1 MNPRMPARAV
11 AALALAALLAGCGGR
26 PEGTLVP
33 TAAVAGASSVDLLVA
48 TTRES
53 AASPGEMFNG
63 ERGRGLA
70 FADIVV
76 SIPPDGTRAIGEV
89 QWPSSTKPD
98 PAREF
103 ATLRADRIDLDEARR
118 RLHRR
123 VAATPKRSVL
133 VFVHGYN
140 TRFEESVYRFAQI
153 VHDSSARVTPVLFT
167 WPSKGKLLAY
177 AYDRESANYSRDGLE
192 SALLAL
198 VKDPKIGEI
207 SILAHSMGNW
217 VALEALRQMSIR
229 ERGIPPKIKSV
240 MLAAPDVDV
249 DVFRRQVRLIEDGRT
264 RPDFT
269 LFVSRDDD
277 ALAVSKLL
285 WGSTD
290 RVGAINPQVEP
301 YRSKLQQSDIRVVDL
316 TDVKTDD
323 PTGHAKFAESPEVV
337 KMIGARLSS
346 GQALGDS
353 KASLGDRISTVAIGA
368 ANVVGRTAGVAVSA
382 PISIIDGRTREGLG
396 DQFDELGTSASGVF
410 GSAARVPISR

>member
-1 MNPRMPARAV
+1 MRLKGPAA
-11 AALALAALLAGCGGR
+11 ALAALAMAVALTACGGR
-26 PEGTLVP
+26 PQGTLTP
-33 TAAVAGASSVDLLVA
+33 TRAVAGASSVDLLVA
-48 TTRES
+48 TTRQTS
-53 AASPGEMFNG
+53 SPGEMFSG

-76 SIPPDGTRAIGEV
+76 SIPPDSVRQPGEV
-89 QWPSSTKPD
+89 LWPSSATPD

-103 ATLRADRIDLDEARR
+103 ATLRADRIDLAEAQRR
-118 RLHRR
+118 FHAR
-123 VAATPKRSVL
+123 VAKKPKNGVL

-140 TRFEESVYRFAQI
+140 TRFEEAVYRFAQI
-153 VHDSSARVTPVLFT
+153 VKDSHAQVTPILFT
-167 WPSKGKLLAY
+167 WPSRGKLLAY

-192 SALLAL
+192 AALQAL
-198 VKDPKIGEI
+198 SKDPKVGEI

-217 VALEALRQMSIR
+217 VTIEALRQMSIR
-229 ERGIPPKIKSV
+229 DRGISTKIKNV

-249 DVFRRQVRLIEDGRT
+249 DVFRRQIALIEDGAT

-277 ALAVSKLL
+277 ALAMSRLL

-290 RVGAINPQVEP
+290 RVGAIDPNKEP
-301 YRSKLQQSDIRVVDL
+301 YRAQLAQAKLNVVDL

-323 PTGHAKFAESPEVV
+323 PTGHGKFAASPEVV
-337 KMIGARLSS
+337 QMIGARLAS
-346 GQALGDS
+346 GQTLSDS
-353 KASLGDRISTVAIGA
+353 QAGLGDRISTVAIGA

-382 PISIIDGRTREGLG
+382 PFAIIDGRTREGLS

-410 GSAARVPISR
+410 GSAARVPVSR